1 MVEQSQPLTSVQ
13 STGDGG
19 PSGAHA
25 ATAHAHRGL
34 ALVVISAVQMMVILD
49 GTIVNIALPS
59 IKRQLHFSPTGLEW
73 VIAAYALAFGGML
86 LLGGRSGDI
95 FGRRRMFV
103 IGVAV
108 FTVASLAGGLA
119 QDPAMLI
126 VARVAQGVGGAI
138 ASPTALA
145 LIQNTFPDPHER
157 ARAMGVYAAMSGAG
171 GSLGLLLGGVLTDV
185 ASWRWVLFVNVPIGL
200 AVAVA
205 APFLLGTTA
214 TRPGRLDLPG
224 ALSVTVGMSLFVY
237 GLSHAAAQ
245 GWATAGTYGP
255 LIAAVALLVAFVL
268 LEMRSPHALMPL
280 RIFAERNRAGAYAIM
295 LCLAS
300 AMFGTFFFITQ
311 FVQDVL
317 HYSPLR
323 AGVAFLPMTVAIGGT
338 AMLMARLVSRIGTR
352 RPMTVG
358 PLLASGGLLL
368 LSLLTVHSGYA
379 AVILPLLMI
388 AVGMGCTFVP
398 LTLTVMQRVVPQEA
412 GLASALLNTSQ
423 QIGGS
428 LGLAVIVTVASA
440 FTAVVGGH
448 APSPAAVTHGYDAG
462 FRVASLIA
470 LCGFVL
476 AGVVLRRPRVAPAPA
491 AGPTEVEL
499 EPVVA

>member
-1 MVEQSQPLTSVQ
+1 
-13 STGDGG
+13 
-19 PSGAHA
+19 
-25 ATAHAHRGL
+25 
-34 ALVVISAVQMMVILD
+34 
-49 GTIVNIALPS
+49 
-59 IKRQLHFSPTGLEW
+59 
-73 VIAAYALAFGGML
+73 
-86 LLGGRSGDI
+86 
-95 FGRRRMFV
+95 
-103 IGVAV
+103 
-108 FTVASLAGGLA
+108 
-119 QDPAMLI
+119 
-126 VARVAQGVGGAI
+126 
-138 ASPTALA
+138 
-145 LIQNTFPDPHER
+145 
-157 ARAMGVYAAMSGAG
+157 
-171 GSLGLLLGGVLTDV
+171 
-185 ASWRWVLFVNVPIGL
+185 
-200 AVAVA
+200 
-205 APFLLGTTA
+205 
-214 TRPGRLDLPG
+214 
-224 ALSVTVGMSLFVY
+224 MSLFVY

>member
-1 MVEQSQPLTSVQ
+1 
-13 STGDGG
+13 
-19 PSGAHA
+19 
-25 ATAHAHRGL
+25 
-34 ALVVISAVQMMVILD
+34 
-49 GTIVNIALPS
+49 
-59 IKRQLHFSPTGLEW
+59 
-73 VIAAYALAFGGML
+73 
-86 LLGGRSGDI
+86 
-95 FGRRRMFV
+95 
-103 IGVAV
+103 
-108 FTVASLAGGLA
+108 
-119 QDPAMLI
+119 
-126 VARVAQGVGGAI
+126 VGGAI

-200 AVAVA
+200 AVAIA
-205 APFLLGTTA
+205 APFVLA
-214 TRPGRLDLPG
+214 TSEAKPGRLDLPG

-237 GLSHAAAQ
+237 ALSHAAAH
-245 GWATAGTYGP
+245 GWATAGTFGP
-255 LIAAVALLVAFVL
+255 LAAAVVLLVAFVL
-268 LEMRSPHALMPL
+268 VELRSPHALMPL
-280 RIFAERNRAGAYAIM
+280 RIFADRDRAAAYAIM

-311 FVQDVL
+311 FVQDIL
-317 HYSPLR
+317 GYSPLR
-323 AGVAFLPMTVAIGGT
+323 AGVAFLPMTFAIGGT
-338 AMLMARLVSRIGTR
+338 SMLMSRLVSRIGMR

-368 LSLLTVHSGYA
+368 LSLLTVHSGYG

-398 LTLTVMQRVVPQEA
+398 LTLTVMQRVAPQEA

-440 FTAVVGGH
+440 FTTVVAGH
-448 APSPAAVTHGYDAG
+448 APTHAAVTHGYDAG
-462 FRVASLIA
+462 FRVASLVA

-476 AGVVLRRPRVAPAPA
+476 AAVVLRRPRPVPSALVEPP
-491 AGPTEVEL
+491 EVEL
-499 EPVVA
+499 EAVVA